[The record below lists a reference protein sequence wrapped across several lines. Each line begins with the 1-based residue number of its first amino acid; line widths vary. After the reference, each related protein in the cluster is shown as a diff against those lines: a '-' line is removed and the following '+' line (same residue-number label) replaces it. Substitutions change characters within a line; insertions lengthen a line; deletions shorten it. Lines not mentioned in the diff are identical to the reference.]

1 MTTFMNAKNF
11 AQSTL
16 ASGIT
21 ASDTSLTVQSGDGAK
36 FPSSAPFNLVLSG
49 SEIVRVT
56 AVAGDTFTIQ
66 RAQEGTVAQG
76 HNAGASVEL
85 NVTAQYLT
93 DAYTAIN
100 HIESGTTQLQ
110 SITTAGDVNTTAQ
123 TINLFANASTVNMMG
138 GSGGTVKY
146 FNIGSS
152 TVPGAV
158 RIYAPSSVATY
169 PHIGFYTDGTQ
180 KFSIGMNSNT
190 ALPYAYIIDSAST
203 YRYIFDVTS
212 RTSGST
218 NVRYGSAFN
227 TITIGS
233 AATSSLTIFPP
244 TIAAGTASSNH
255 SLWANVTGNVDF
267 ATSSPNVTIGASAS
281 GKTTVRNA
289 FVFGGSKTFTANAT
303 SQDVSGANI
312 FIVPG
317 TWSAGNNINNLTNG
331 TTGQV
336 IVILGGDSDCQ
347 VVTGGNIKLSGGS
360 AWTAAVNATLTVV
373 FDGTNWQEV
382 SRSTNS

>member
-36 FPSSAPFNLVLSG
+36 FPTVPFNVVLSG
-49 SEIVRVT
+49 VEIVSVT
-56 AVAGDTFTIQ
+56 AKNGDVFTIT
-66 RAQEGTVAQG
+66 RAQENTVAQA
-76 HNAGASVEL
+76 HSAGASVEL

-93 DAYTAIN
+93 DAYTEIN
-100 HIESGTTQLQ
+100 NIESGTTQLQ

-138 GSGGTVKY
+138 GSGGAAKY

-152 TVPGAV
+152 TIPGVV

-203 YRYIFDVTS
+203 YRHIFDVTN

-255 SLWANVTGNVDF
+255 SLWENVTGNVGF

-360 AWTAAVNATLTVV
+360 AWTAAVNATLTLV